1 MTGILEAILRI
12 EQLNHT
18 YGSDSERPVQALRNV
33 NLTIHKGEYVA
44 ILGHNGSG
52 KSTLARHLNGLLLPT
67 SGDVWVKDWNTKD
80 PAALRAIRA
89 TVGMIF
95 QTPDN
100 QIVATIV
107 EEDVAFGPENL
118 GVPHAEMTKR
128 VDWALDQVDMQAFRQ
143 RAPHMLSG
151 GQKQRICIAGVLA
164 MQPDV
169 LVLDESTAML
179 DPLGRA
185 EVLAIAQRLNREQGV
200 TVVAITHFMQEAVQ
214 ADRVIIMAGGEIVL
228 QGTPRE
234 LFRQADRLRQLHLD
248 IPPITELALTLHEQ
262 FPSFPPDL
270 LTSAEFVQ
278 AFQQQALSVRLSP
291 PATPRL
297 RAHVEVSPPLT
308 LASPLIELDQVVHDY
323 MRDTPLEVRALHDIN
338 LTIRQ
343 GEIVGV
349 IGHTGSG
356 KSTAIQHMNALLRP
370 HAGRVTILGQDVNQ
384 PGVDVRA
391 IRQQVGLLFQF
402 PEAQLFERYV
412 GDDIAY
418 GPRNLKLSREAVR
431 ERVRHAMTAV
441 GLDFAEFKDRMTF
454 GLSGGQMRRVALA
467 GVLALEPK
475 VLVLDEPTAGLDPES
490 RRQLMDHILAM
501 HQQGTTL
508 VIISHNMDELAAICD
523 RLYVI
528 AEGRTALEGTPTQIF
543 AQVDTLQRLGI
554 SAPTVTLLLA
564 ELAKTQTIPATETI
578 YTLEQAKQLL
588 LALLSTP

>member
-270 LTSAEFVQ
+270 LTSADFVQ
-278 AFQQQALSVRLSP
+278 ACIGKGCLERTPKGIGMTAALTCR
-291 PATPRL
+291 
-297 RAHVEVSPPLT
+297 
-308 LASPLIELDQVVHDY
+308 
-323 MRDTPLEVRALHDIN
+323 
-338 LTIRQ
+338 
-343 GEIVGV
+343 
-349 IGHTGSG
+349 GS
-356 KSTAIQHMNALLRP
+356 ALLHWHGAASHQATGHQTH
-370 HAGRVTILGQDVNQ
+370 HAL
-384 PGVDVRA
+384 
-391 IRQQVGLLFQF
+391 
-402 PEAQLFERYV
+402 
-412 GDDIAY
+412 
-418 GPRNLKLSREAVR
+418 
-431 ERVRHAMTAV
+431 
-441 GLDFAEFKDRMTF
+441 
-454 GLSGGQMRRVALA
+454 
-467 GVLALEPK
+467 
-475 VLVLDEPTAGLDPES
+475 
-490 RRQLMDHILAM
+490 
-501 HQQGTTL
+501 
-508 VIISHNMDELAAICD
+508 
-523 RLYVI
+523 
-528 AEGRTALEGTPTQIF
+528 
-543 AQVDTLQRLGI
+543 
-554 SAPTVTLLLA
+554 
-564 ELAKTQTIPATETI
+564 
-578 YTLEQAKQLL
+578 
-588 LALLSTP
+588 